1 MKIDLTNRGERPE
14 HGAHDQ
20 LLVARFA
27 AGDVTDA
34 EADAARSLVAS
45 CADCRLLASDLLA
58 IAQATADLPNPVRRR
73 DFRLT
78 RERAAELRRPAAIS
92 RLSRVIDGGEAS
104 RRLVPL
110 QRFAV
115 AAVAIGLV
123 MAVVSSPAG
132 IPGFSTGSAAS
143 KTAGQTSE
151 RGATV
156 PAPGLAAAPNSAA
169 PASAVAFPARAYQAT
184 AGAGLVGAS
193 PGTVGVQKPLM
204 APSAAAQLVG
214 AAPAP
219 PAGRQAPS
227 APAEPALAAAPS
239 SAAQMPSPAA
249 APSAGRAI
257 GSSARTSQS
266 STLTALAPPPST
278 LSGTTGQAGSQG
290 QVTANSQRFGPWQAW
305 LLIAA
310 AGLLVLVVVH
320 LRVRLAA

>member
-1 MKIDLTNRGERPE
+1 MKIDLTHRGERPE

-45 CADCRLLASDLLA
+45 CADCRLLASDLVA
-58 IAQATADLPNPVRRR
+58 IAHATADLPNPVRRR

-92 RLSRVIDGGEAS
+92 WLSRVIDGGEAS

-132 IPGFSTGSAAS
+132 IPGFSTGSAAL
-143 KTAGQTSE
+143 KTAGQASE
-151 RGATV
+151 RSAAV
-156 PAPGLAAAPNSAA
+156 AVPGLAVAPNSGAPANAA
-169 PASAVAFPARAYQAT
+169 AFPASASGAAAA
-184 AGAGLVGAS
+184 AGLAGAS
-193 PGTVGVQKPLM
+193 PGTVSVQTPLVP
-204 APSAAAQLVG
+204 PSAAPPLVG

-219 PAGRQAPS
+219 VAGRPAPS
-227 APAEPALAAAPS
+227 VPAKPALVAALPP
-239 SAAQMPSPAA
+239 AAQVPSPAA
-249 APSAGRAI
+249 VQTAGPTI
-257 GSSARTSQS
+257 SSSAKRSQS
-266 STLTALAPPPST
+266 STLTALAPQPSSR
-278 LSGTTGQAGSQG
+278 SGASGQPESQG
-290 QVTANSQRFGPWQAW
+290 HPAAMSEPFGPWQAW
-305 LLIAA
+305 LVLAA
-310 AGLLVLVVVH
+310 GGLLVLVLVH
-320 LRVRLAA
+320 LQVRRPA

>member
-1 MKIDLTNRGERPE
+1 VKIDLTHRGERPE

-27 AGDVTDA
+27 AGDVTEA

-45 CADCRLLASDLLA
+45 CTDCRLLASDLLA
-58 IAQATADLPNPVRRR
+58 IAHATADLPNPVRRR

-78 RERAAELRRPAAIS
+78 RERAAELRRPAAINW
-92 RLSRVIDGGEAS
+92 LSRVIGGEAS

-110 QRFAV
+110 QPVAV

-123 MAVVSSPAG
+123 MAVVSSPVG
-132 IPGFSTGSAAS
+132 ISGFSTGSAAL
-143 KTAGQTSE
+143 KTAGQTIE
-151 RGATV
+151 RGASV
-156 PAPGLAAAPNSAA
+156 PAPGLAVAPNSAA
-169 PASAVAFPARAYQAT
+169 RASAAAFPARAYRAT

-193 PGTVGVQKPLM
+193 QGTVGVQMPLA
-204 APSAAAQLVG
+204 APSAAAPLVG

-219 PAGRQAPS
+219 LAGRPAQS

-239 SAAQMPSPAA
+239 SAAQVPSQAA
-249 APSAGRAI
+249 VPSAGRAI
-257 GSSARTSQS
+257 SSSARTSQL

-290 QVTANSQRFGPWQAW
+290 QITANSERFGPWQAW